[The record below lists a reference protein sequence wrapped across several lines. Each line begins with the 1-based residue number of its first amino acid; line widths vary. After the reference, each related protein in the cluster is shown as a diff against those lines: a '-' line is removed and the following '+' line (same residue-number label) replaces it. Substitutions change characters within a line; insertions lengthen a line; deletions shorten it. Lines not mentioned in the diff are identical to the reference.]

1 MSLRF
6 LFIAF
11 VAAWAAGCSRA
22 PWTGPETPTITWSIV
37 DHTTG
42 KSKNYDSVDS
52 WATIHGADSFDVNML
67 VTDPGGTGLVS
78 VTAYILNVQCGYIVP
93 VGHDGRQVTYS
104 TSPQGGTVFASIT
117 GPSNNVEGQT
127 QGGINVR
134 GCTRRFHRCHVVKG
148 SGIGT

>member
-104 TSPQGGTVFASIT
+104 TSPQGGTVYASIT